1 MDRALLRTVLYV
13 DDEPD
18 IREVVELSLG
28 LASALKIHTSDS
40 GLVALNSMPEIQPDL
55 VLLDVMMPGLDGPA
69 TLQRMQGD
77 ARLKHIPVVFM
88 TAKAMPQEV
97 ARFREMGA
105 VAVIPKPFDPMR
117 LSEQVYSIWEGL
129 PSG

>member
-1 MDRALLRTVLYV
+1 MDRARLKTVLYV

-28 LASALKIHTSDS
+28 LAGALRIHTCDS
-40 GLVALNSMPEIQPDL
+40 GLAALDNMPLIQPDL

-69 TLQRMQGD
+69 TLQRMQND
-77 ARLKHIPVVFM
+77 ERLAHIPVVFM

-105 VAVIPKPFDPMR
+105 IAVIPKPFDPMR
-117 LSEQVYSIWEGL
+117 LSEQVYAIWEGL
-129 PSG
+129 PRG